1 MVSFIV
7 FVFQVTM
14 KACGL
19 FFLIEH
25 VFEYFYVYL
34 QVISVYQ
41 QAGNK
46 PSLKQTTSGFP
57 RPCFVSVQEEELS
70 LT

>member
-1 MVSFIV
+1 MVSFIG
-7 FVFQVTM
+7 FAFQVTM

-46 PSLKQTTSGFP
+46 PSLKQTTSGLEGP
-57 RPCFVSVQEEELS
+57 VSFQS
-70 LT
+70 RRKS

>member
-1 MVSFIV
+1 MVSFIG
-7 FVFQVTM
+7 FAFQVTM

-41 QAGNK
+41 QAWNQL
-46 PSLKQTTSGFP
+46 SLKQITSGFSRP
-57 RPCFVSVQEEELS
+57 RFVSVQKE
-70 LT
+70 

>member
-1 MVSFIV
+1 MVSFIG
-7 FVFQVTM
+7 FALQVTM

-57 RPCFVSVQEEELS
+57 RRCFVSVQEEELS